1 MLERITTIIEQIA
14 GYFIGILAIITFTAA
29 VLRYVFNSFI
39 PDGFIVAQ
47 TLQGIAICWGIGTAI
62 YADRHITVDLIYA
75 SAGQTYRRIC
85 DVTAQVLN
93 LLFMVLFAYA
103 SVFKVFDIRA
113 AGEISDDL
121 RFPLWFGYSL
131 AMAGIV
137 AALLLAGIR
146 TWQVIFAPDQLQRNE
161 GGH

>member
-1 MLERITTIIEQIA
+1 MEKLTSWIEKIA
-14 GYFIGILAIITFTAA
+14 GYFIGILAIITFSAA
-29 VLRYVFNSFI
+29 VLRYVFNAFI

-75 SAGQTYRRIC
+75 TAGEAYRRFC
-85 DVTAQVLN
+85 DITAQILN
-93 LLFMVLFAYA
+93 WLFMILFAYA
-103 SVFKVFDIRA
+103 SVFKVFDIRT

-121 RFPLWFGYSL
+121 RLPMWIGYSL
-131 AMAGIV
+131 AAAGIV
-137 AALLLAGIR
+137 AALILATIR
-146 TWQVIFAPDQLQRNE
+146 TWQVIFAPDKMQRGE

>member
-1 MLERITTIIEQIA
+1 MEKLTSWIERIA
-14 GYFIGILAIITFTAA
+14 GYFIGILAIITFAGA
-29 VLRYVFNSFI
+29 VLRYVFNAFI

-62 YADRHITVDLIYA
+62 YADRHITVDLVYA
-75 SAGQTYRRIC
+75 TAGAAYRRIC

-93 LLFMVLFAYA
+93 FLFMVLFAYA

-121 RFPLWFGYSL
+121 RMPLWIGYSFAAL
-131 AMAGIV
+131 GIV

-146 TWQVIFAPDQLQRNE
+146 TWQVIFAPDRMQRSE